1 MNKPLS
7 TICARQSRSEINTL
21 GLGVSWKWRLSKP
34 GEHRIQPLLYTFL
47 LGLPESS
54 TGDCLEASGVF
65 HMANFP

>member
-1 MNKPLS
+1 MLMEALK
-7 TICARQSRSEINTL
+7 AWAHQ
-21 GLGVSWKWRLSKP
+21 
-34 GEHRIQPLLYTFL
+34 IQPLIYTSL